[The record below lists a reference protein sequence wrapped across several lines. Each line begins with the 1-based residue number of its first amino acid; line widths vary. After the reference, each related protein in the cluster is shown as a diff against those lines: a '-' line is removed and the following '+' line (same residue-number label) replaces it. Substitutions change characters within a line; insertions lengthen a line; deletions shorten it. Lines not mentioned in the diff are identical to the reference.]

1 MKKLMMLLVV
11 FAAFTV
17 AGCGGDD
24 KEAAPA
30 PVPHAN
36 TAVQKDSNTQEDKQ
50 TAAKSKP
57 KKKDYFAN
65 CTGEPLT
72 HFKY

>member
-24 KEAAPA
+24 KEAA

>member
-30 PVPHAN
+30 PVPQAN
-36 TAVQKDSNTQEDKQ
+36 TAVQKDNKQQEDKQ
-50 TAAKSKP
+50 ATTKP
-57 KKKDYFAN
+57 KEKRLFR
-65 CTGEPLT
+65 
-72 HFKY
+72 

>member
-30 PVPHAN
+30 PVPQAN
-36 TAVQKDSNTQEDKQ
+36 TAVQKDNKQQEDKQ
-50 TAAKSKP
+50 ATTKP

-65 CTGEPLT
+65 CTGEPLH
-72 HFKY
+72 HFK

>member
-1 MKKLMMLLVV
+1 MMKKLVMLLVV
-11 FAAFTV
+11 FAALAV
-17 AGCGGDD
+17 AGCGGEEQ
-24 KEAAPA
+24 KQQTA

-36 TAVQKDSNTQEDKQ
+36 TAVQKDSKTQEDKQ
-50 TAAKSKP
+50 AAAKSKP

-72 HFKY
+72 QFK